1 MAIHCTFSLTGAEP
15 SGEDTLGWKFLKSD
29 DFDCMLQARDG
40 HGPRRTGTL
49 LIGRTM
55 MKRLSRDKF
64 TTVLDPKLPP
74 SITVASGE
82 EFVVETWDAYMGT
95 WGAHEQPQVMGP
107 ATGPIAVDGAG
118 PGDALRVEIL
128 AIKAGAAAIHDVRAG
143 RGFLGEEFTK
153 RFPTVMPIQDGH
165 LLFHGGLKI
174 PINPSVGLIA
184 TTPSEVQQ
192 TASDSGPY
200 GGDIDMKEL
209 TAGST
214 IWLPVF
220 VPGALLVLGDC
231 HAVVGDGAVGGTGA
245 ECSAEITLRVNVE
258 KGRRLERPRALTAQ
272 YFVTLAHGED
282 VGQAMK
288 QAVRDM
294 VNFLVAEKGMEAY
307 AAYSLLSLAG
317 DIRVSRTLRPI
328 SPVKMLLSRKV
339 LEQAG

>member
-1 MAIHCTFSLTGAEP
+1 
-15 SGEDTLGWKFLKSD
+15 
-29 DFDCMLQARDG
+29 
-40 HGPRRTGTL
+40 
-49 LIGRTM
+49 

-64 TTVLDPKLPP
+64 TTVLEPQLPP
-74 SITVASGE
+74 AMTVASGE
-82 EFVVETWDAYMGT
+82 TIVVETWDAYMGV
-95 WGAHEQPQVMGP
+95 WGANEQPQVMGP
-107 ATGPIAVDGAG
+107 ASGPIAVEGAT
-118 PGDALRVEIL
+118 PGDALKVDILEI
-128 AIKAGAAAIHDVRAG
+128 KPGSAAMHDVRAG
-143 RGFLGEEFTK
+143 RGFLGEEFTE
-153 RFPTVMPIQDGH
+153 RFPTVMPIEDGH
-165 LLFHGGLKI
+165 LRFHGGLKL

-184 TTPSEVQQ
+184 TTPPDVQQ

-200 GGDIDMKEL
+200 GGDLDMKEL

-245 ECSAEITLRVNVE
+245 ECSAEVTLRVAVE

-272 YFVTLAHGED
+272 YFVTLAYGED

-294 VNFLVAEKGMEAY
+294 VDFLVADKGMEAY

-317 DIRVSRTLRPI
+317 DIRVSRTFRPI

-339 LEQAG
+339 LEQIG